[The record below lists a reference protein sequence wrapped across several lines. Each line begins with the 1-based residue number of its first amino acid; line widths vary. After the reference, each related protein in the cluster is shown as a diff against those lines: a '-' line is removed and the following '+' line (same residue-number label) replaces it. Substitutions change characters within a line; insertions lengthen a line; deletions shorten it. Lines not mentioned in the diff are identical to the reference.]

1 MLAPSYRGAGTG
13 PAPWT
18 MTPDSYAEEVLDLEY
33 RIDAGDASP
42 LDRERLAA
50 LVPEELDGPDAL
62 EEIHARI
69 IATAEL
75 AGEKIPT
82 RALPDYG
89 RPAPGPK
96 VKP

>member
-1 MLAPSYRGAGTG
+1 
-13 PAPWT
+13 
-18 MTPDSYAEEVLDLEY
+18 MTPDSYAEEVLELDY
-33 RIDAGDASP
+33 RLGDGTATDA
-42 LDRERLAA
+42 DRARLAA
-50 LVPEELDGPDAL
+50 LIPEELDGPDAL

-69 IATAEL
+69 VATAEL